1 MPDITSATTVL
12 ILSVPLLLPV
22 PQQLQGWSTDD
33 IFSTARV
40 TPVETM
46 MGLDGTLS
54 GGFIP
59 TEKKMEIVLMAGASD
74 NDFFDAWQAGQEA
87 ALAALAAFGMLT
99 LPALGR
105 AFVLNH
111 GYLTGYPPMADGKK
125 VLQPR
130 RYEITWESI
139 VGSPIGNAG

>member
-1 MPDITSATTVL
+1 MPDITSSTTVL
-12 ILSVPLLLPV
+12 ILSIPLLLPV
-22 PQQLQGWSTDD
+22 PQQLQGWAADD

-40 TPVETM
+40 VPVETM

-54 GGFIP
+54 GGYIP
-59 TEKKMEIVLMAGASD
+59 TEKKMEIVLMAGSAD
-74 NDFFDAWQAGQEA
+74 NDFFDAWQAGQDA
-87 ALAALAAFGMLT
+87 SLAALPAFGMLT

-105 AFVLNH
+105 AFTLIN
-111 GYLTGYPPMADGKK
+111 GYLTGYPPMSDGKK